1 MLSGFANAAPP
12 RLRIPMSGDLTTRGG
27 TPELPAVILRKPL
40 PMRNANDDRTP
51 HLVGAVAALAILSG
65 AILLL
70 DRPPLGLALIA
81 AGAFAWFLRR
91 ELPRPAL
98 RRVRTP
104 PPGRWHR
111 HAKDEIAVQGSAFHQ
126 PELQWLRRNAG
137 NQGVIVVFVPL
148 PQGSPERDAVRV
160 DSHGVT
166 IGQLEITSARRY
178 RARYGEE
185 VTAARVSL
193 VGDEPIAILVE

>member
-1 MLSGFANAAPP
+1 MADG
-12 RLRIPMSGDLTTRGG
+12 LTTRGG
-27 TPELPAVILRKPL
+27 TPELPGVALRKSP
-40 PMRNANDDRTP
+40 PMRNANDDHTP
-51 HLVGAVAALAILSG
+51 HLVCAIAVLAVLAG
-65 AILLL
+65 AILML
-70 DRPPLGLALIA
+70 DRPALGLALIA
-81 AGAFAWFLRR
+81 SGAFAWFLRR

-111 HAKDEIAVQGSAFHQ
+111 HAKDEITLQGSAFHQ
-126 PELQWLRRNAG
+126 PELNWLRRNAG

-148 PQGSPERDAVRV
+148 GPGSVERDAVRV

-166 IGQLEITSARRY
+166 IGQLEVTSARRY
-178 RARYGEE
+178 RARYGDE

-193 VGDEPIAILVE
+193 VGDDPIAILVE